1 MFKENVQIK
10 VSVQSKDVAS
20 GREVSNPT
28 IELLTRLIK
37 NFKKELKNE

>member
-1 MFKENVQIK
+1 MFKESVQIK

-28 IELLTRLIK
+28 IELLIKLIK
-37 NFKKELKNE
+37 NLKGAKNE